1 VLCLPPDDACA
12 AIVVAL
18 VQCSNCAER
27 GFVAIL
33 RKRAQGGS
41 LKDSYTCDMR
51 DRAL

>member
-1 VLCLPPDDACA
+1 VLYLPPDDACA

-18 VQCSNCAER
+18 VQYSNCAER

-33 RKRAQGGS
+33 RKCAQGS